1 MTNEAGASCG
11 SPEASI
17 AYTILIR
24 GRLPEAFH
32 TGFPPPEV
40 AHVLDD
46 TLLTGVLADRTQFL
60 ALLQEL
66 SAAGIAVIS
75 ASASPRG
82 DADTNNS
89 PPGKSPG

>member
-1 MTNEAGASCG
+1 MTDEAGLSSG
-11 SPEASI
+11 PEASI

-24 GRLPEAFH
+24 GRLPEAFR

-40 AHVLDD
+40 GHVLDD
-46 TLLTGVLADRTQFL
+46 TLLTGVLADRAQFL
-60 ALLQEL
+60 ALLQGL

-82 DADTNNS
+82 DADTS
-89 PPGKSPG
+89 IPPPGKSPG